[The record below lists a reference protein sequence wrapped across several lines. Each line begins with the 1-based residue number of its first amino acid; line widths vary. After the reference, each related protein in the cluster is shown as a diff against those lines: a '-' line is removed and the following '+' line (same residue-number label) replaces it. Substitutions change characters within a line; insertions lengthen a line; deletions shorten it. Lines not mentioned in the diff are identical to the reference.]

1 MLVYSIGRP
10 SLPYLKRAFKYDR
23 NRSVRKQAWY
33 LYKRIRKRRR

>member
-10 SLPYLKRAFKYDR
+10 SLPYLKRAFKSDR
-23 NRSVRKQAWY
+23 NRSVRKQAWW